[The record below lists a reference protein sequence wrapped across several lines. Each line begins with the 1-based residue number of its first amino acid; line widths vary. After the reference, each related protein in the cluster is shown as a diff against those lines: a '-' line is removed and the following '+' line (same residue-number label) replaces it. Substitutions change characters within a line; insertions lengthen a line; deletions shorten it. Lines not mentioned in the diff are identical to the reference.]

1 LTRLSRGRT
10 APRARGPAQEGGNTG
25 RGVGAELEDSTLSP
39 NLATHGDDTMT
50 QKGRPEAALH

>member
-1 LTRLSRGRT
+1 MSK
-10 APRARGPAQEGGNTG
+10 GPAQDEGTLG
-25 RGVGAELEDSTLSP
+25 GVGAELEVSALNS